1 MRKII
6 ISAFLA
12 VLGMPIDMYGE
23 RRRRDLQACRPN
35 VQYMA
40 GLERA
45 QGIRWRLNYIH
56 SMKYAEVINASIAAN
71 SAGIDYRWFSLEAC
85 INHIIAPLVS
95 YFDSLEFSRLLGERG
110 AKKSITK
117 AYLLFLSNV
126 LSCVSKFNLLF
137 SILILQHPLPFEGDA
152 TSFALPLK

>member
-23 RRRRDLQACRPN
+23 RRRRDLQARRPN

-45 QGIRWRLNYIH
+45 QGIRWHLNYIH
-56 SMKYAEVINASIAAN
+56 SMKYVEVINASIAAN
-71 SAGIDYRWFSLEAC
+71 SAGIDSNPLAHAYRGLVRF
-85 INHIIAPLVS
+85 II
-95 YFDSLEFSRLLGERG
+95 
-110 AKKSITK
+110 
-117 AYLLFLSNV
+117 
-126 LSCVSKFNLLF
+126 
-137 SILILQHPLPFEGDA
+137 
-152 TSFALPLK
+152 

>member
-23 RRRRDLQACRPN
+23 RRRRDLQVCRPN

-40 GLERA
+40 GLGRA
-45 QGIRWRLNYIH
+45 QGIRWHLNYIH

-71 SAGIDYRWFSLEAC
+71 SAGIDYSLAYCVLKRGEGETYLWC
-85 INHIIAPLVS
+85 IWTGFCVRCL
-95 YFDSLEFSRLLGERG
+95 
-110 AKKSITK
+110 
-117 AYLLFLSNV
+117 NV
-126 LSCVSKFNLLF
+126 ISHVILLF
-137 SILILQHPLPFEGDA
+137 SRDCHMIVM
-152 TSFALPLK
+152 K